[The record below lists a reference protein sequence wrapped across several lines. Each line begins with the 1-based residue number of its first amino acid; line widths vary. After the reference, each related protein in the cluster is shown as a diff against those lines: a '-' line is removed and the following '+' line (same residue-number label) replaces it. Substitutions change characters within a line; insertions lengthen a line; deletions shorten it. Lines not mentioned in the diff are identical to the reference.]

1 MADLT
6 ILHRTFKHPAIEATL
21 EGEKAKILFTRS
33 TNSESMEIIKS
44 TPDKEADWTT
54 LDKEQTLEL
63 ARFLLSE
70 ALEMK

>member
-33 TNSESMEIIKS
+33 TNSS
-44 TPDKEADWTT
+44 
-54 LDKEQTLEL
+54 
-63 ARFLLSE
+63 
-70 ALEMK
+70 